1 MDQTYLDNVTRA
13 LGRLM
18 GNLWS
23 LEWMVRN
30 VLYLQ
35 GHAPHTPMPAQ
46 RLLLTAEVGD
56 RLPENALTSYHSL
69 APLLKAFN
77 ATAGKAIDLDLVT
90 LRDTIAHGRVV
101 ARDQEV
107 EHLSLVK
114 FHPPDANGVVVAIRY
129 ELTLPWMD
137 EQIGRVGRALELAI
151 ARYKELGGS

>member
-46 RLLLTAEVGD
+46 RLLLAAEVGD

-69 APLLKAFN
+69 SQLLKTFN
-77 ATAGKAIDLDLVT
+77 ATAGTAID
-90 LRDTIAHGRVV
+90 
-101 ARDQEV
+101 V
-107 EHLSLVK
+107 E
-114 FHPPDANGVVVAIRY
+114 G
-129 ELTLPWMD
+129 
-137 EQIGRVGRALELAI
+137 
-151 ARYKELGGS
+151 

>member
-13 LGRLM
+13 RGRLM
-18 GNLWS
+18 GNFWS

-46 RLLLTAEVGD
+46 RLLLAAEVGD
-56 RLPENALTSYHSL
+56 HLPENALTSYSSL
-69 APLLKAFN
+69 APLLRAFN
-77 ATAGKAIDLDLVT
+77 ATAGTPIDLDLVT

-101 ARDQEV
+101 ARNDDV

-114 FHPPDANGVVVAIRY
+114 FHPPDASGVVVAIRY

-137 EQIGRVGRALELAI
+137 EQIQRVGRALDLAI
-151 ARYKELGGS
+151 ARYRELGGS

>member
-35 GHAPHTPMPAQ
+35 GRAPHTPMPTQ
-46 RLLLTAEVGD
+46 RLLLNAEVGD

-77 ATAGKAIDLDLVT
+77 ATASDAIDLDLVT

-101 ARDQEV
+101 ARDDEV

-114 FHPPDANGVVVAIRY
+114 FHPPDPNGIVVAIRY

-137 EQIGRVGRALELAI
+137 EQIERVGRALELAI